1 MRKKHGNCER
11 YKGFCFGEKKAQV
24 AILGM
29 REKKF

>member
-1 MRKKHGNCER
+1 METLKGT
-11 YKGFCFGEKKAQV
+11 KGFCFGEKKAQV